1 VIVIGNSNS
10 DSDSNNHSNK
20 YAKGDLILHL
30 PEKLIKHD
38 KLNLKHAGPYKVVKQ
53 TKNDITCIHLADPT
67 IVKEHHASEVAL
79 WVGAELE
86 AEEAARWDNDVCF

>member
-1 VIVIGNSNS
+1 MS
-10 DSDSNNHSNK
+10 
-20 YAKGDLILHL
+20 
-30 PEKLIKHD
+30 PKHT
-38 KLNLKHAGPYKVVKQ
+38 GSFKVAKQ

-86 AEEAARWDNDVCF
+86 AEEAARWDNDVYVATKVLAHRGNIYVKTHMLVLIGIYVMEKVVK

>member
-1 VIVIGNSNS
+1 MES
-10 DSDSNNHSNK
+10 SNNHSNK

-53 TKNDITCIHLADPT
+53 TKN
-67 IVKEHHASEVAL
+67 
-79 WVGAELE
+79 G
-86 AEEAARWDNDVCF
+86 